1 MAASGVGT
9 TLVLGARFLTELALV
24 AGAAWAASTTPRNPV
39 VAILTG
45 IAAALAVAAV
55 WSVAIAPASR
65 RRVKD
70 PVRLAIEIALFLL
83 VALGLDVVGQVVAA
97 VVLAVAGVAAAV
109 GVRFVHAPPAPP
121 RRTSD
126 DAGAPPTGD
135 SPTQG
140 RTGQLRRPR
149 GRGRG
154 RRD

>member
-9 TLVLGARFLTELALV
+9 TLVLGARFLTELMLV
-24 AGAAWAASTTPRNPV
+24 AGAAWAASTTPRNPI
-39 VAILTG
+39 VAILAG

-65 RRVKD
+65 RRVRD
-70 PVRLAIEIALFLL
+70 PIRLTLEVALFVL

-97 VVLAVAGVAAAV
+97 VVLAVAGITAAV
-109 GVRFVHAPPAPP
+109 AIRFVHVPPAPP

-126 DAGAPPTGD
+126 DAAGPPVGD
-135 SPTQG
+135 GPTPG
-140 RTGQLRRPR
+140 RTSELRRPR

-154 RRD
+154 RRG